1 MSVIITNRE
10 IPKGC
15 LGCDYIKFIINDEID
30 ICKLTDARFK
40 NSTASYVNRQD
51 NCPLKSVEGLIEE
64 VNNMCDDADVFTLTT
79 EFMNNRIS
87 MEDFIDAVG
96 EFYRKEVAEI
106 IKGYC
111 EVSK

>member
-1 MSVIITNRE
+1 MSVIVTNKD
-10 IPKGC
+10 IPSSCTMCNYSIYEDFFTHGH
-15 LGCDYIKFIINDEID
+15 CDKLDDDFLINDY
-30 ICKLTDARFK
+30 RFCRL
-40 NSTASYVNRQD
+40 N
-51 NCPLKSVEGLIEE
+51 NCPLKSVEGLIEA
-64 VNNMCDDADVFTLTT
+64 VKNMCDDADVFTLTT

-87 MEDFIDAVG
+87 MEDFIDAIG